1 MADEGR
7 KRKMQRKKGANL
19 MKNLFKKI
27 GALLVAA
34 VMVLAMASTAFAAV
48 APAKI
53 TVNNLDE
60 HATITNVQ
68 IIEPDQTT
76 ETGWK
81 FSNGAEASFKKVS
94 SWKNLTDQQI
104 LWKLIKYANENASVP
119 EGTVKADVADFQAAM
134 GFVEKDLASSYTSEN
149 VAANVIT
156 ATKAGVYAIKATTT
170 DDKNYVYSPMA
181 AFVSFETYNTTTGVP
196 TNLKNETVNAKK
208 TTNITE
214 KTSSEKDGVVEIGK
228 EVTYTVKTTVPY
240 ITDDVAN
247 VTYTI
252 TDEITGAEYSLAKD
266 GENKGKLEVS
276 VKIGDGEKTIV
287 PVTVTTEN
295 GNQKFVLDL
304 STVAANRAN
313 ANKTVVISYKAIVKS
328 EVVNNSVVPND
339 GTHTFTPKTNTLYTG
354 KITMTKTDD
363 TNETPVALANAGFV
377 IYREET
383 TEVEGKE
390 TTKTYYA
397 IVDKDNT
404 KTNNEYVVKEW
415 TESLD
420 TAKAD
425 TNLIITDTNGEAVV
439 RGLDDSYTY
448 KFKEIKAPEGYSVNT
463 RDSEA
468 TWGTGADQT
477 AANRTGTA
485 AMSDTKLN
493 SLPSTGGMGTYL
505 FTIIGV
511 VVMAG
516 AAGAFFISRRKGSEE

>member
-1 MADEGR
+1 
-7 KRKMQRKKGANL
+7 

-34 VMVLAMASTAFAAV
+34 VMVLSMCTAVFAV
-48 APAKI
+48 TPAKI
-53 TVNNLDE
+53 TVNNLDSD
-60 HATITNVQ
+60 ATISYLQ
-68 IIEPDQTT
+68 IIKPDQTK

-81 FSNGAEASFKKVS
+81 FTDGVANEFKKVTA
-94 SWKNLTDQQI
+94 WANLSDQQI
-104 LWKLIKYANENASVP
+104 LWSLIKYENNGAIVPNDTITIGASEIQNALGNVETNLAGKYTP
-119 EGTVKADVADFQAAM
+119 VEG
-134 GFVEKDLASSYTSEN
+134 SE
-149 VAANVIT
+149 IT
-156 ATKAGVYAIKATTT
+156 ATEAGVYAIKAMTTNT
-170 DDKNYVYSPMA
+170 KNEYLYSPMA

-266 GENKGKLEVS
+266 GENKDKLEVS

-339 GTHTFTPKTNTLYTG
+339 GKHMFTPKTNTLYTG

-397 IVDKDNT
+397 IVDKDDT

-511 VVMAG
+511 VVMVG